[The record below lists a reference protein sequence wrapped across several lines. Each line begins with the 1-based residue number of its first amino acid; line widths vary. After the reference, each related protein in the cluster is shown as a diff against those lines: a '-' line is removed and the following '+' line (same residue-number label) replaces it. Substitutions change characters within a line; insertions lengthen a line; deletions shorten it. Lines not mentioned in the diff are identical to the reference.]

1 MQRRQI
7 MNGKRLVE
15 VFSAGCAVCDE
26 TVAMVKWAACPSCE
40 VTVLDMQDP
49 EVARR
54 ARSLGIRSVPAVVI
68 DGALAACCSG
78 RGPDEA
84 TLRAAGLG
92 QALP

>member
-1 MQRRQI
+1 
-7 MNGKRLVE
+7 MNGKRRVE

-26 TVAMVKWAACPSCE
+26 TIAMVERVACPSCE

-49 EVARR
+49 EVTRR

-68 DGALAACCSG
+68 DGTLAACCSG

-92 QALP
+92 QSLP

>member
-1 MQRRQI
+1 
-7 MNGKRLVE
+7 MNGKRRVE

-26 TVAMVKWAACPSCE
+26 TIAMVERVACPSCE

-68 DGALAACCSG
+68 DGTLAACCSG

-92 QALP
+92 QALS

>member
-1 MQRRQI
+1 

-26 TVAMVKWAACPSCE
+26 TIAMVERVACPSCE

-49 EVARR
+49 EVTRR

-68 DGALAACCSG
+68 DGTLAACCSG